1 MEYFI
6 FVNGQ
11 NQGPYPVEKLKEM
24 GITPDTMVWT
34 QGMEQWAA
42 AKTIAELQP
51 LFSPVGQKGQYT
63 EGEKPQGQRQAAPG
77 GPQAFQGHQ
86 PSQDFQPYQG
96 QQGGGAGFKEFFTD
110 EYENDADVPFVKQ
123 WLNRLMAVI
132 DSGSFFREPMRWLY
146 VVIGILMSLGCLIGI
161 WQLID
166 TGVFKYQALYA
177 ILATLVML
185 AVSVFAVLFWINR
198 SKHLKDKVQVNDDIV
213 AIPVVAHFTQ
223 SIGECVGIIMCTVVA
238 LMAFL
243 VPLLA
248 GDMGGYMFR
257 ELIPIDVSGPLLT
270 AIFGALF
277 CVIWG
282 YLIILVAHF
291 WAETM
296 RAIASIANNTRRIAG
311 KK

>member
-63 EGEKPQGQRQAAPG
+63 EEAKPQGQRQAAPG
-77 GPQAFQGHQ
+77 GPQAFQEHQ
-86 PSQDFQPYQG
+86 PRQDFQPYQG

-146 VVIGILMSLGCLIGI
+146 IVIGILMSLGCLIGI

-257 ELIPIDVSGPLLT
+257 QLIPIDVSGPLLT